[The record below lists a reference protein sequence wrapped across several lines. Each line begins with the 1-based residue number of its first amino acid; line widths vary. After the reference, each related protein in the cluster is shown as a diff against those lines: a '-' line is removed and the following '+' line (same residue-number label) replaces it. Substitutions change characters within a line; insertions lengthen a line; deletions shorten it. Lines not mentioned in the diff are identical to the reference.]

1 MSGYI
6 DNYRLD
12 LSPAVEAMKARM
24 QDKQNQ
30 RDASINAFTG
40 VAKLMGTVADSAFR
54 KSSQEQ
60 AQIQQLLDTE
70 DGITKAELLELY
82 PSQANYING
91 LRESRFKAD
100 EPNKEVLS
108 ELASEAME
116 DYIPAGTIA
125 SEAMMNY
132 VPSDLDLRD
141 RQYSIPGRREPRLN
155 RDELYD
161 LLGLNKQIYGYGK
174 KSPVFPYAESAL
186 NKGEL

>member
-54 KSSQEQ
+54 KSEQEQ
-60 AQIQQLLDTE
+60 AQIQQLLDSE
-70 DGITKAELLELY
+70 DGITKNELLELY
-82 PSQANYING
+82 PSQSNYING
-91 LRESRFKAD
+91 LRESRFKED
-100 EPNKEVLS
+100 IEPNKEALS

-116 DYIPAGTIA
+116 GYKPSATIA
-125 SEAMMNY
+125 SESMRGY
-132 VPSDLDLRD
+132 VPSDLDIRD

-155 RDELYD
+155 RDELYE
-161 LLGLNKQIYGYGK
+161 LLGLNKQIYG
-174 KSPVFPYAESAL
+174 PALLAL
-186 NKGEL
+186 NKGGFND